1 LQEHCFGCAYNAC
14 QHCADCTPAMFR
26 RVRNCTFIV
35 IIFYTLG
42 IKDPEGFGDKNYNLK
57 MQGVTL
63 KPGSHRQQKS
73 REV

>member
-1 LQEHCFGCAYNAC
+1 
-14 QHCADCTPAMFR
+14 MFR

-73 REV
+73 REVTHN